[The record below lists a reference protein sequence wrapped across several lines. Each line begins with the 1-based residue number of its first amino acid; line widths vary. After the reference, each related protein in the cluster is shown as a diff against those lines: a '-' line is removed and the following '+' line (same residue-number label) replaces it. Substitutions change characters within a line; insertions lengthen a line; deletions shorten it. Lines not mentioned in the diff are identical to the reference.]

1 MGKMK
6 EIFMQE
12 MEEKYHGSHEAMIAD
27 MARQSCEEFIKD
39 EEHMCPNCMNPALER
54 NETEARCI
62 NCGQSFVWVG
72 RALRFK

>member
-6 EIFMQE
+6 EIYMEMLEQE
-12 MEEKYHGSHEAMIAD
+12 YQGNHDAMIAD

-39 EEHMCPNCMNPALER
+39 ENHMCPNCNNISIER

-62 NCGQSFVWVG
+62 QCAQEYVLVG
-72 RALRFK
+72 TALRFK

>member
-6 EIFMQE
+6 ELYMKQ

-39 EEHMCPNCMNPALER
+39 DSSMCPNCYNPALES
-54 NETEARCI
+54 NEKESRCI
-62 NCGQSFVWVG
+62 NCGQSYIKVG
-72 RALRFK
+72 SSLRFK

>member
-6 EIFMQE
+6 EVY
-12 MEEKYHGSHEAMIAD
+12 MELMEKEYHGSHEAMIAD

-39 EEHMCPNCMNPALER
+39 EGNMCPNCMTPALER

-62 NCGQSFVWVG
+62 NCAQEFIFVG
-72 RALRFK
+72 EALRYK

>member
-72 RALRFK
+72 GALRFK

>member
-6 EIFMQE
+6 EIYMEMLEQE
-12 MEEKYHGSHEAMIAD
+12 YQGDHDTMIAD

-39 EEHMCPNCMNPALER
+39 ENHMCPNCMNPALER

-62 NCGQSFVWVG
+62 SCAQEYVFVNSS
-72 RALRFK
+72 LRFK